1 MASSSTALSK
11 TAINTLRG
19 VLFTTSFSIVLLA
32 EERRRRIKI
41 ARAAVDNARQIHAAK
56 VKRGAATTAI
66 IEPFDLDAHLA
77 RLEGESFVT
86 QSHTTR
92 KPYGRERRKGIE
104 DSSVS
109 YTTVATPESR
119 ATEPVAP
126 PRNIQDETISLV
138 RIAGAMAAGKRPSD
152 ISTVKRATES
162 RNKQKEHAT
171 VGNMTEIVGRMPSQ
185 ALATTQLVTVP
196 SLSAQNN
203 AVLPRKSLEYEHLR
217 VTPRDS
223 NEASAEY
230 NEAVAVLIEAVQALP
245 QQPNTINEQSH
256 IFNTAVEAL
265 QGVETHGETRRS
277 FREILKDIVVNLLK
291 YSVDMTADEMR
302 AVLKASL
309 FLKRSLVTILAR
321 FLAWMDNYR
330 PEDAIQVSQIIIAF
344 FTQAEQALVWK
355 DGQLVQELIR
365 VQSTH
370 CTKLAIKGY
379 TNLKS
384 AGLFAEMKTP
394 EQEYGIRREAV
405 IAACVAGQTRFI
417 DDEMIM
423 LRQLKGDDVE
433 ADFGLQ
439 AALMA
444 RQVSL
449 GACDTLFDSLRD
461 LENCKKPS
469 SMEFQGHLHHLTD
482 LFAKAHNAQQLGQ
495 WLKYAVKTYGMALQP
510 DRVFSVLNEY
520 AYYHDIEGM
529 MVWMEFCL
537 GHGLKVDCNF
547 ITEWKKT
554 CRGHLR
560 FSKDYMQMLWERL
573 AKVMLLPQLE
583 GDACQVKQRQGD
595 LSTHLAELTK
605 NKLWDKA
612 CLVFEAALSKSRE
625 ICDFSLQL
633 ALEAQVRA
641 SQGNAEAALRLLQ
654 RVRGYGRDTTIA
666 QHRFLGK
673 EIGRRPSGDI
683 KTLLLQAVEC
693 GCNVPADIY
702 TLAVKKVVEKDLYAA
717 YEILQL
723 GVRQLGHGKLAFNG
737 HCFAKLLFI
746 HIATHQYDAAQQLVA
761 EFISNRP
768 FWHGTKLCKES
779 IKFGIREL
787 TKRVTTRRDA
797 GESSADDS
805 MLTCELRLT
814 EALQQALDANVES
827 RHVVGYQATI
837 ADMIVQLVEE
847 AADRDEAV
855 AAREWQRKKRAEKA
869 ARRTKSS
876 PQTEPALQKGNS
888 IAHISVDA

>member
-41 ARAAVDNARQIHAAK
+41 ARAAVDNARRIHAAK
-56 VKRGAATTAI
+56 ANRGAATTAI

-77 RLEGESFVT
+77 RLEGESFVA
-86 QSHTTR
+86 QSHTPR
-92 KPYGRERRKGIE
+92 KPYGRERRRGIE
-104 DSSVS
+104 DSSAS
-109 YTTVATPESR
+109 YTTVATSESH
-119 ATEPVAP
+119 ATVPDAR
-126 PRNIQDETISLV
+126 PRNIHDEPISLV
-138 RIAGAMAAGKRPSD
+138 RIARAMAAGQSSSD
-152 ISTVKRATES
+152 IPTVKRATES
-162 RNKQKEHAT
+162 RNKQRKHPT
-171 VGNMTEIVGRMPSQ
+171 VENKTDIVVRMSSQ
-185 ALATTQLVTVP
+185 ASATTQSVKVP

-203 AVLPRKSLEYEHLR
+203 AVLPSKDLEYEHLI

-223 NEASAEY
+223 NEASTEY

-245 QQPNTINEQSH
+245 QKPNTNDEQSH
-256 IFNTAVEAL
+256 IFSTAVEAL
-265 QGVETHGETRRS
+265 QGVEHHGVTRRS

-309 FLKRSLVTILAR
+309 FLKRSLVTILTR

-330 PEDAIQVSQIIIAF
+330 PEDVVHVSRTIIAF
-344 FTQAEQALVWK
+344 FTQPEQAFVWK
-355 DGQLVQELIR
+355 DGQLIQELIR
-365 VQSTH
+365 VQSTR
-370 CTKLAIKGY
+370 CAKLAIKGY

-384 AGLFAEMKTP
+384 AGLFARIDIP
-394 EQEYGIRREAV
+394 EQEYAIRREAV
-405 IAACVAGQTRFI
+405 IAACAAGQTRFI
-417 DDEMIM
+417 DDEMIV
-423 LRQLKGDDVE
+423 LRQLKGDDVVE

-444 RQVSL
+444 RQVTL

-461 LENCKKPS
+461 LENCKNPS
-469 SMEFQGHLHHLTD
+469 STEFQGHLHHLTD
-482 LFAKAHNAQQLGQ
+482 LFAKAHDAEQLGQ
-495 WLKYAVKTYGMALQP
+495 WLKYVVKTYGMALQS
-510 DRVFSVLNEY
+510 DWVFSVLNEY

-537 GHGLKVDCNF
+537 GHGLKVDRNF
-547 ITEWKKT
+547 VTEWKKT

-560 FSKDYMQMLWERL
+560 FSKDYLQMLWERL
-573 AKVMLLPQLE
+573 AKVTLLPQLE
-583 GDACQVKQRQGD
+583 GDAYQVKQRQGD

-605 NKLWDKA
+605 NKLWGKA
-612 CLVFEAALSKSRE
+612 CLAFEAALSKDRE
-625 ICDFSLQL
+625 ICDLSLQL

-641 SQGNAEAALRLLQ
+641 SQGNAEPALRLLQ
-654 RVRGYGRDTTIA
+654 RVRGHGRDTTIA

-693 GCNVPADIY
+693 GCIVPADIY

-717 YEILQL
+717 HEILQL

-787 TKRVTTRRDA
+787 TKRVATRRDA

-805 MLTCELRLT
+805 MLSCELQLT

-847 AADRDEAV
+847 AANRDEAV
-855 AAREWQRKKRAEKA
+855 AAREWQKKKRADKA
-869 ARRTKSS
+869 ARRLAFS
-876 PQTEPALQKGNS
+876 PQTEPTLQNGN

>member
-32 EERRRRIKI
+32 EERRRRIKV
-41 ARAAVDNARQIHAAK
+41 ARAAVDNARRIHAAK
-56 VKRGAATTAI
+56 SKCGAATTAI

-77 RLEGESFVT
+77 RLEGESFIA
-86 QSHTTR
+86 QSHTPR
-92 KPYGRERRKGIE
+92 KPYGRERRRVIE

-109 YTTVATPESR
+109 YTAVATSESR
-119 ATEPVAP
+119 TTNPNAP
-126 PRNIQDETISLV
+126 PQIIHDQPISFA
-138 RIAGAMAAGKRPSD
+138 RIARAMTAGLRPSD

-162 RNKQKEHAT
+162 RNKQRKHAT
-171 VGNMTEIVGRMPSQ
+171 VDNMTDIVVRTSGQ
-185 ALATTQLVTVP
+185 ASATTQSVKGL
-196 SLSAQNN
+196 SLSARNN
-203 AVLPRKSLEYEHLR
+203 AVLPSEYLEYEHLR
-217 VTPRDS
+217 VTPRDIK
-223 NEASAEY
+223 EASSEY

-245 QQPNTINEQSH
+245 QKPNTIDEQSH
-256 IFNTAVEAL
+256 LFSTAVEAL
-265 QGVETHGETRRS
+265 QGVEPHGATRRS

-309 FLKRSLVTILAR
+309 FLKRSLVTILSR
-321 FLAWMDNYR
+321 FLAWMDNCR
-330 PEDAIQVSQIIIAF
+330 PEDAIQVSRIIIAF
-344 FTQAEQALVWK
+344 FTQPEQALVWK

-365 VQSTH
+365 VQSTS
-370 CTKLAIKGY
+370 CTKLAIKVY

-384 AGLFAEMKTP
+384 AGLFARISTP
-394 EQEYGIRREAV
+394 EQEYAIRREAV
-405 IAACVAGQTRFI
+405 IAACAAGQTSFI
-417 DDEMIM
+417 DDEMIA
-423 LRQLKGDDVE
+423 LRQLKGDDVVE

-444 RQVSL
+444 WQVTL
-449 GACDTLFDSLRD
+449 GACDMLFDSLRY
-461 LENCKKPS
+461 LENCKNPS
-469 SMEFQGHLHHLTD
+469 STEFQGHLRHLTD
-482 LFAKAHNAQQLGQ
+482 LFAKAHDAEQLGQ
-495 WLKYAVKTYGMALQP
+495 WLKYVVKTYGMSLQS
-510 DRVFSVLNEY
+510 DWVFSVLNEY

-529 MVWMEFCL
+529 MVWMKFCL
-537 GHGLKVDCNF
+537 GHGLKVDRNF
-547 ITEWKKT
+547 VTEWKKT

-560 FSKDYMQMLWERL
+560 FSKDYLQRLWERL

-583 GDACQVKQRQGD
+583 GDAYQVRQRQGD
-595 LSTHLAELTK
+595 LRTHLAELTK
-605 NKLWDKA
+605 KKYWAKA

-641 SQGNAEAALRLLQ
+641 NQGDAEPALRLLQ
-654 RVRGYGRDTTIA
+654 RVRGYGRDTIVA

-673 EIGRRPSGDI
+673 EIDRRPSGNI

-693 GCNVPADIY
+693 GCIVSADIY
-702 TLAVKKVVEKDLYAA
+702 TLAVKKVVEKDLSAA
-717 YEILQL
+717 HEILQL
-723 GVRQLGHGKLAFNG
+723 GVRQLGHGKLAYNG
-737 HCFAKLLFI
+737 YCFAKLLFI
-746 HIATHQYDAAQQLVA
+746 HIATRRYDAAQQLVV

-787 TKRVTTRRDA
+787 TKRVATRREA
-797 GESSADDS
+797 GESNADDS
-805 MLTCELRLT
+805 MLSCELRLT

-847 AADRDEAV
+847 AANRDEAV
-855 AAREWQRKKRAEKA
+855 AAREWQKKKRADKA
-869 ARRTKSS
+869 ARRFAFN
-876 PQTEPALQKGNS
+876 PQTEPTLQKGS